1 MGYLQA
7 TKKIAKKVATKIEPR
22 QDIIVAEPI
31 ETIEETE
38 QGQLIKTTY
47 KKRNVTKIMNETK
60 KLIKANTATE
70 KLAEIEKI
78 FTK

>member
-7 TKKIAKKVATKIEPR
+7 TKTIAKKVPVKVEPK
-22 QDIIVAEPI
+22 QDIIVAEAV

-38 QGQLIKTTY
+38 NGRLIKRTF

-60 KLIKANTATE
+60 KLIKANTASE
-70 KLAEIEKI
+70 KLAEIERI
-78 FTK
+78 FTN